1 MAGGQRQVRREG
13 GGECGRGTEAGEE
26 RRESVAGEVGRGQM
40 RGEGMIGR
48 GESVVEGGTKVSE
61 ERG

>member
-1 MAGGQRQVRREG
+1 M
-13 GGECGRGTEAGEE
+13 
-26 RRESVAGEVGRGQM
+26 AGEVGRGQM